1 MGNWTQIACWHF
13 LLVASDRLSWVGVR
27 VIIIIIVEGRLNC
40 LYLSIKALEDCV
52 EVEEFFVKSG

>member
-13 LLVASDRLSWVGVR
+13 LLVASDRLNEVGVR
-27 VIIIIIVEGRLNC
+27 VIIIVIVEGRLNC
-40 LYLSIKALEDCV
+40 LYLSIEALEDRV